1 MTKSLKTSAEGR
13 KCMFRDC
20 TQTLSIYNHE
30 AYCHL
35 HREQMAEKQKPKI
48 SQIIPLA
55 VGIHTVADGFIKPLT
70 K

>member
-13 KCMFRDC
+13 KCMYKNC
-20 TQTLSIYNHE
+20 THTLSIYNHD

-48 SQIIPLA
+48 LEIAPHVVVS
-55 VGIHTVADGFIKPLT
+55 
-70 K
+70 